1 MSDRQRHLAM
11 AKDKEEITNAAAFA
25 VLIVIFY
32 FFYVVVTKIK
42 AAIFGSDEKV
52 LPVHFK
58 S

>member
-1 MSDRQRHLAM
+1 M